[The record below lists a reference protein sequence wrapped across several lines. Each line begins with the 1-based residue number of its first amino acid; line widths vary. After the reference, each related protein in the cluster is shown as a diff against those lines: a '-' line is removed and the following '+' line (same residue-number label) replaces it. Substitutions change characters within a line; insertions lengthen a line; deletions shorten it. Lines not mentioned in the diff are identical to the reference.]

1 MLFMPCHSERT
12 FLLDGYTNSVFHSLH
27 RRFSIHTVQMGSGN
41 SHPVS
46 RFHLT
51 AQDVINECDKNGTIN
66 NLSILVTG
74 ATSGIGIETSR
85 VLAFNGAK
93 VFLMGRDKSK
103 LEDVVNSINN
113 ELKPSIGSVQGVV
126 CDLNSLASVKQFAQ
140 KFLQE
145 NSFLNVLILNAGIIN
160 YRFAQT
166 VDGLEQVMGVN
177 HIAHAYL
184 TQLLMPLLINSV
196 PSRVVVVSS
205 RAHIGP
211 ALDYQ
216 ALDRMN
222 TSTENAQKGWGTFR
236 SYQQSKLAN
245 ILFARALASR
255 FGDKGVTA
263 YSLHPGAIKT
273 NLGSRVPLSKYLAP
287 VVFTFLKEKNIAEGA
302 ATTVYCA
309 VQSGLESENGR
320 YFDDSTVADSADRW
334 TEEDLN
340 RFWEWTEN
348 VIDQHTTHL

>member
-1 MLFMPCHSERT
+1 
-12 FLLDGYTNSVFHSLH
+12 
-27 RRFSIHTVQMGSGN
+27 MGSG
-41 SHPVS
+41 SSRPVS
-46 RFHLT
+46 RFHWT
-51 AQDVINECDKNGTIN
+51 AQDAINECGKNGMIN
-66 NLSILVTG
+66 DLSILVTG

-85 VLAFNGAK
+85 VLALNGAK

-103 LEDVVNSINN
+103 LEDVVNNINQ
-113 ELKPSIGSVQGVV
+113 ELKSSSGSAQGVI

-145 NSFLNVLILNAGIIN
+145 NSFLNVLILNAGMIN
-160 YRFAQT
+160 YRFTQT

-184 TQLLMPLLINSV
+184 TQLMMPLLTNSG

-205 RAHIGP
+205 KIHSGP
-211 ALDYQ
+211 PLDYQ

-222 TSTENAQKGWGTFR
+222 TSTGDAQKDWGTFR

-245 ILFARALASR
+245 LLFARALASR
-255 FGDKGVTA
+255 FENKGVTA

-273 NLGSRVPLSKYLAP
+273 NLGSKIPLSKYLAP
-287 VVFTFLKEKNIAEGA
+287 VVMMLIKEKTIAEGA

-309 VQSGLESENGR
+309 VKPGLESENGR
-320 YFDDSTVADSADRW
+320 YFDDSTVTNLADQW
-334 TEEDLN
+334 TDADLN
-340 RFWEWTEN
+340 RFWQWTEN
-348 VIDQHTTHL
+348 IIQEHTTNL

>member
-1 MLFMPCHSERT
+1 M
-12 FLLDGYTNSVFHSLH
+12 GKK
-27 RRFSIHTVQMGSGN
+27 FSIEVLEMGSG
-41 SHPVS
+41 SSRPAS

-51 AQDVINECDKNGTIN
+51 AQDVIDECGKNGTIN

-85 VLAFNGAK
+85 VLALNGAK
-93 VFLMGRDKSK
+93 VFLMGRDQSK
-103 LEDVVNSINN
+103 LENVVNNINH
-113 ELKPSIGSVQGVV
+113 ELKSSSGSVQGVI

-145 NSFLNVLILNAGIIN
+145 NSFLNVLILNAGMIN
-160 YRFAQT
+160 YRFTQT

-177 HIAHAYL
+177 HIGHAYL
-184 TQLLMPLLINSV
+184 TQLLMPLLFNSA

-205 RAHIGP
+205 RIHIGP
-211 ALDYQ
+211 PLDYQ

-222 TSTENAQKGWGTFR
+222 TSARDAQRGWGTFR

-245 ILFARALASR
+245 LLFARALASR
-255 FGDKGVTA
+255 FEDKGVTA

-273 NLGSRVPLSKYLAP
+273 NLGSQVPLSKYLAP
-287 VVFTFLKEKNIAEGA
+287 VVMMFIKEKTIAEGA

-309 VQSGLESENGR
+309 VKPGLESENGR
-320 YFDDSTVADSADRW
+320 YFDDSTVTNLADQW
-334 TEEDLN
+334 TDDDLN
-340 RFWEWTEN
+340 RFWKWTEN
-348 VIDQHTTHL
+348 IIHEHTTNL